1 MFWISEM
8 EMFYIMEQEN
18 LPWPLHNVLLK
29 RNSRVGTGTQH
40 HVVTFQLDK
49 SFYPTCH
56 VCTNWQGDMSLTST
70 KQISCYKIKR
80 NKYIKRF
87 FLNSLLELWITEIYL
102 FTDFVQTMLSAI
114 IKVFLVKC
122 PQSTIS
128 KKMVLCVAYWLA
140 WPCIPPLIYYI
151 CMRI

>member
-1 MFWISEM
+1 
-8 EMFYIMEQEN
+8 MFYIMEQEN

-70 KQISCYKIKR
+70 KQISCEKIKI
-80 NKYIKRF
+80 NKYINDF
-87 FLNSLLELWITEIYL
+87 FFKFSFRALNNRNL
-102 FTDFVQTMLSAI
+102 FIHGF
-114 IKVFLVKC
+114 C
-122 PQSTIS
+122 PNN
-128 KKMVLCVAYWLA
+128 VECNY
-140 WPCIPPLIYYI
+140 
-151 CMRI
+151 